1 MDEEQKM
8 FTSQKYSVPA
18 ARSIALIGGAFIKT
32 SSIITN
38 KSLLRPTI
46 GLPTIAA
53 GAETVP

>member
-1 MDEEQKM
+1 M